1 MQGIDMCASAQ
12 INEYT
17 KISYLNCHDGTTEFA
32 FDEATFVLG
41 TNERGL
47 HLLAE
52 VVMRA
57 VQARR
62 ESNRQK

>member
-1 MQGIDMCASAQ
+1 MQGIDMCASVQ
-12 INEYT
+12 IDERT
-17 KISYLNCHDGTTEFA
+17 KISYLNCHDGTTEFM
-32 FDEATFVLG
+32 FDEATLVLL
-41 TNERGL
+41 TNELGL
-47 HLLAE
+47 QILAE